1 MNVKPLS
8 KAEQIEQLRAR
19 AWRVYECAQRADRK
33 DDFRREMA
41 QADALFAQ
49 LAELEKEIAA

>member
-8 KAEQIEQLRAR
+8 KTEQIAELRAR

-41 QADALFAQ
+41 QADALFSQ

>member
-8 KAEQIEQLRAR
+8 KTEQISELRAR

>member
-8 KAEQIEQLRAR
+8 KTEQIAELRAR
-19 AWRVYECAQRADRK
+19 AEHVRECAQRADRTE
-33 DDFRREMA
+33 DYRREMA

-49 LAELEKEIAA
+49 VKELEKELAA

>member
-1 MNVKPLS
+1 MNTEL
-8 KAEQIEQLRAR
+8 KAKIDALRAR
-19 AWRVYECAQRADRK
+19 AEHVRECAQRADRTE
-33 DDFRREMA
+33 DYRREMA